1 MKKAEDAMNGLTIKN
16 EPISFGHS
24 SSRSRRVKILKKYPI
39 TRIAKDAQVVKL
51 LAAKLDEDCG
61 VTGNILLQT

>member
-39 TRIAKDAQVVKL
+39 TRIAKDA
-51 LAAKLDEDCG
+51 
-61 VTGNILLQT
+61 